1 MNSSAEPAP
10 ALKIVYAGTP
20 DFAVPAL
27 QALLA
32 SHHQVV
38 AVYCQPDRPSG
49 RGRKLSFGPVK
60 QVAVEA
66 GIPVEQ
72 PLSLKPAEEQD
83 KLRAYAP
90 DVMIVAAYGLILP
103 QAVLDIPRY
112 GCLNIHGSLL
122 PRWRGAAPIQRAIQ
136 TGDRD
141 TGVTIMQM
149 AAGLDTGD
157 MLYKAVC
164 PITAQDGGQSIHDK
178 LAAMGAEALLHTLD
192 LLCAGKLQPEP
203 QDDAL
208 ANYAHKLNK
217 AEAEI
222 DWTQPASVL
231 DRTIRAFDA
240 WPTAYTLYDGKP
252 LRLFASC
259 VKETPP
265 NLPFSGEGQE
275 GGVRPG
281 SSLDKER
288 PGGVSSSPG
297 TVIAESREGIDIA
310 TGDGVVRIL
319 SLQLPGGKRLSAE
332 QFLNGRSLLGVS
344 FLPSPLAGEGSGGN
358 AP

>member
-1 MNSSAEPAP
+1 MSSSAEPAP

-32 SHHQVV
+32 SRHQVV

-103 QAVLDIPRY
+103 QAVLDIPRF

-136 TGDRD
+136 TGDKE

-222 DWTQPASVL
+222 DWTQPASVI

-259 VKETPP
+259 LGGRE
-265 NLPFSGEGQE
+265 QE
-275 GGVRPG
+275 GV
-281 SSLDKER
+281 
-288 PGGVSSSPG
+288 SPG